1 MPIEWNQNFIN
12 EWTAFIQAYAAQF
25 DGNPNIYSIQM
36 AGWGYIGEMA
46 LPDAQTSTITEWNDA
61 GYTDQNYETGMK
73 SVLSAYVNAFHIT
86 PLNVDITEPLGS
98 SSHVLDGSSGMLS
111 YIWDTYPHKVYMQ
124 QNGLQANYYTS
135 PSTEPYYKDITN
147 AAAYTT
153 SGFQMYG
160 GQGNLN
166 TQTGDRLEAFE
177 AAVCAGVSYVEVYDS
192 DIAQSSLQSDLDF
205 LATKNAN
212 GAVSFSCPSD

>member
-1 MPIEWNQNFIN
+1 
-12 EWTAFIQAYAAQF
+12 
-25 DGNPNIYSIQM
+25 
-36 AGWGYIGEMA
+36 
-46 LPDAQTSTITEWNDA
+46 
-61 GYTDQNYETGMK
+61 
-73 SVLSAYVNAFHIT
+73 
-86 PLNVDITEPLGS
+86 
-98 SSHVLDGSSGMLS
+98 
-111 YIWDTYPHKVYMQ
+111 
-124 QNGLQANYYTS
+124 
-135 PSTEPYYKDITN
+135 
-147 AAAYTT
+147 
-153 SGFQMYG
+153 MYG